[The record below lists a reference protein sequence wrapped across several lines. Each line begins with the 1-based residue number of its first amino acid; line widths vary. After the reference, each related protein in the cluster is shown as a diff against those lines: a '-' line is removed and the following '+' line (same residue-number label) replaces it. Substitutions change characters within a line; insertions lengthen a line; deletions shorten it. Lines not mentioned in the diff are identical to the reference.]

1 MVVVA
6 PAVLR
11 GPLQEPDAIQ
21 LLVLLVLQLRIADCP
36 LTIVEGDTETFTVGT
51 GRLGVFTVT
60 VTLSV
65 TGPSVPSQVSV

>member
-11 GPLQEPDAIQ
+11 GPLQLPDAAQ
-21 LLVLLVLQLRIADCP
+21 LLVLLVVQLRVVDCP
-36 LTIVEGDTETFTVGT
+36 LTIVEGDTETFTVGA
-51 GRLGVFTVT
+51 GIPGMFTVT
-60 VTLSV
+60 VTLSA

>member
-11 GPLQEPDAIQ
+11 GPLQEPDAVQ
-21 LLVLLVLQLRIADCP
+21 LLVLVVVQLRVVDCP
-36 LTIVEGDTETFTVGT
+36 LIIVDGDTVTFTVGA
-51 GRLGVFTVT
+51 GSPGMFTVT

-65 TGPSVPSQVSV
+65 TGPSMPSQVSV